1 MAIMVLILKVTLNT
15 LRKCEEN
22 QAFLKNNVRFEDAL
36 YINKC
41 LNYIGII
48 PTVCPRIS
56 DPFYT
61 VTYRITWVTTSW
73 TYSSLRAHRKKRYI

>member
-1 MAIMVLILKVTLNT
+1 MVTLNT
-15 LRKCEEN
+15 LCKCEEN

-73 TYSSLRAHRKKRYI
+73 TYSSLRAHRKKAIHIKISSK